1 VTGKV
6 HELPQVYAM
15 KLVIPLLLALWCL
28 PSPARAREN
37 AAREG
42 AAVDWAGR
50 IRAAV
55 TAHLA
60 AWSPQAKKR
69 LVVSLKEQKLYLYHR
84 DTLLGVFT
92 VSTGRRNYT
101 PTGKWQLYYKLAK
114 VSYREGHGMP
124 FWMEFKPKFGLHGL
138 PWDKDGQIYGAD
150 ELGQPASAGCVR
162 LRTVEAELVFH
173 VSPVGSEVVIRVE
186 SPLK

>member
-1 VTGKV
+1 
-6 HELPQVYAM
+6 M
-15 KLVIPLLLALWCL
+15 KLVFPLLSALLCL
-28 PSPARAREN
+28 PVPARAQ
-37 AAREG
+37 EG
-42 AAVDWAGR
+42 AEEAWSER
-50 IRAAV
+50 LRAAV
-55 TAHLA
+55 ASHLA
-60 AWSPQAKKR
+60 AWSPKAKKR
-69 LVVSLKEQKLYLYHR
+69 LVISLREQRLYLYHR
-84 DTLLGVFT
+84 DTLLAAFT

-101 PTGKWQLYYKLAK
+101 PTGRWQVYYKLAK

-162 LRTVEAELVFH
+162 LRTVEAELLFH
-173 VSPVGSEVVIRVE
+173 VTPEGSEVVIQKD